1 MAPTVNLEETHLIY
15 HLPAF
20 ALLVSMQRWHCKI
33 HSPESSHRGSS
44 ASNEMHRWCM
54 TRCVTEHPPPK
65 WLQEAS
71 SATFFYAPLQLLWIQ
86 FKCKATK
93 KDEAFMPAM
102 YVQYLFLSLAR
113 LFPPVSWSHRSHWL
127 FYWLW
132 LAAWPIRCW
141 PNEDGSPLFALL
153 QYPSN
158 ILQPIFSPTAV
169 FCCWTAA
176 QTNVVAFFLL
186 SQIQHVIVF
195 GPIKR
200 SEGIVKFYYW
210 GPLSRIYCPDNSLH
224 VLQ

>member
-1 MAPTVNLEETHLIY
+1 MPSTVNLQGRHSIY

-20 ALLVSMQRWHCKI
+20 ALLISMQRWHCKI

-54 TRCVTEHPPPK
+54 TRCVTEHPLPK

-71 SATFFYAPLQLLWIQ
+71 SAAFFHAPLQLLWIQ

-93 KDEAFMPAM
+93 KM
-102 YVQYLFLSLAR
+102 SR
-113 LFPPVSWSHRSHWL
+113 LCLLCVYCTCSWAVRGFSPSAGPTDHTDRSIGSDWL
-127 FYWLW
+127 L
-132 LAAWPIRCW
+132 
-141 PNEDGSPLFALL
+141 DPLGADLMRMDHPFFVLL

-158 ILQPIFSPTAV
+158 ILQPIFTPTVV

-176 QTNVVAFFLL
+176 QTNVFAFFILY
-186 SQIQHVIVF
+186 HVVF
-195 GPIKR
+195 GPIKW
-200 SEGIVKFYYW
+200 SEGIIKFYYW
-210 GPLSRIYCPDNSLH
+210 GPLGRIYCPDNGLD

>member
-15 HLPAF
+15 HLPSF

-113 LFPPVSWSHRSHWL
+113 LFPPSPGPTDHTDCSIGSDWL
-127 FYWLW
+127 L
-132 LAAWPIRCW
+132 
-141 PNEDGSPLFALL
+141 DPLGVDLMRMDH
-153 QYPSN
+153 P
-158 ILQPIFSPTAV
+158 
-169 FCCWTAA
+169 
-176 QTNVVAFFLL
+176 FLL
-186 SQIQHVIVF
+186 SFNILPTSFSLFSLLLRFSVVELR
-195 GPIKR
+195 PR
-200 SEGIVKFYYW
+200 RTSL
-210 GPLSRIYCPDNSLH
+210 LSFFFHKSNTLLCLGRLNG
-224 VLQ
+224 QKA